1 MKAKIALA
9 VLVLCGACRSSP
21 RPDAPNSSTER
32 GRGTPVRVA
41 VLALGD
47 IPVVLEAA
55 AHTEALAKVR
65 VVAPFSGT
73 LVTLGVAEGDR
84 VRAGQNVGAVVARE
98 SEAAARGAQSMLR
111 EAKSPSET
119 ADARR
124 AVELATAGAISAR
137 LVSPT
142 DGVVLTRSAT
152 AGDRVTDGEELLT
165 IAGAGSIVLLAEV
178 SQASLTQVRAGQT
191 ATVTLAAGQKIE
203 AVVHGILPSADSA
216 TSTARIRLD
225 ARQPV
230 PLGVGLYGSA
240 RIVLARRENVLVAP
254 SPAVLRDDIRGS
266 TRIAVVGSEGTAHW
280 VEVRAGASSE
290 GLTEIDGGDLAPGA
304 RVIVSGQVGLPDG
317 ALVVVDP

>member
-1 MKAKIALA
+1 MKTKIALA
-9 VLVLCGACRSSP
+9 VLVLCGACRNSP
-21 RPDAPNSSTER
+21 RPDAANSSTE
-32 GRGTPVRVA
+32 GVRGTPVRVA
-41 VLALGD
+41 VLALAD
-47 IPVVLEAA
+47 IPVILDAP

-65 VVAPFSGT
+65 VVAPFAGT
-73 LVTLGVAEGDR
+73 LVSLGVAEGDR
-84 VRAGQNVGAVVARE
+84 VRAGQNLGAVVARE

-111 EAKSPSET
+111 EAKSPAET

-124 AVELATAGAISAR
+124 ALELATSGAISAR

-142 DGVVLTRSAT
+142 DGVVLARNAT

-178 SQASLTQVRAGQT
+178 SQASLAQIRAGQR
-191 ATVTLAAGQKIE
+191 ATIVLATGQKIE

-225 ARQPV
+225 ARQSV

-240 RIVLARRENVLVAP
+240 QIVLERLEKVLVAP

-266 TRIAVVGSEGTAHW
+266 TSIAVVGSEGTAHW
-280 VEVRAGASSE
+280 VEVRAGASS
-290 GLTEIDGGDLAPGA
+290 GGFTEIEGGDLAPGK

-317 ALVVVDP
+317 ALVVVVP